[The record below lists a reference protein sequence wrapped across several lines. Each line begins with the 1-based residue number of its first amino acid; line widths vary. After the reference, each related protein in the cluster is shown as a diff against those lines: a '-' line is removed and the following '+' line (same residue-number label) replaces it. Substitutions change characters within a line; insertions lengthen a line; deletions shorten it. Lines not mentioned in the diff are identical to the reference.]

1 MFKRPKIKCIG
12 KYLDYENP
20 IINNKRCNPASFYFI
35 EGNVMFLFDYSPE
48 DYEYFTNQ
56 YPDFFK
62 ENILKE
68 IVLCFSFNEMKYYD
82 TNNDLTYES
91 CVNRFITDVYMP
103 KADKHTELR
112 VIYNMPV
119 LVSEYQPPYAD
130 YIQMF
135 VEKVYPV
142 YRHHDNPNGDII
154 VKIEDISN
162 QPYSNFIETNNG
174 RILIIPNQSL
184 VKYSM
189 ISYTIWEESDAGWM
203 CLFHYTGKSG
213 LITQETINFLI
224 ENPKCKLIFYINHF
238 YLNHID
244 LPDDIA
250 STAEIIKNSLDDIPN
265 DIIFLG
271 FTNPQEAI
279 YCDDIW

>member
-1 MFKRPKIKCIG
+1 
-12 KYLDYENP
+12 
-20 IINNKRCNPASFYFI
+20 
-35 EGNVMFLFDYSPE
+35 
-48 DYEYFTNQ
+48 
-56 YPDFFK
+56 
-62 ENILKE
+62 
-68 IVLCFSFNEMKYYD
+68 
-82 TNNDLTYES
+82 
-91 CVNRFITDVYMP
+91 
-103 KADKHTELR
+103 
-112 VIYNMPV
+112 
-119 LVSEYQPPYAD
+119 
-130 YIQMF
+130 
-135 VEKVYPV
+135 
-142 YRHHDNPNGDII
+142 
-154 VKIEDISN
+154 
-162 QPYSNFIETNNG
+162 
-174 RILIIPNQSL
+174 
-184 VKYSM
+184 
-189 ISYTIWEESDAGWM
+189 M